1 MNLYTALMGWM
12 KPQHDRHQTVGIYAN
27 IITGRKP
34 AISVTQTHTHTQ
46 HRLKSL
52 AGSRSSPSTANCV
65 YAQSLSHFSSLVGES
80 RIFFRMGSRN
90 AIYIQPNSKITKT
103 PPTTTEVSD
112 WSLHN
117 TRSSRSSPIDR
128 LPASVPCVGWLAGG
142 RTRMTGLSRFQ
153 LGTIE
158 DSSLD

>member
-1 MNLYTALMGWM
+1 MKLYTAFIGWM

-27 IITGRKP
+27 IITGRKA
-34 AISVTQTHTHTQ
+34 AISVTQTHTHNTDLSRLPGHD
-46 HRLKSL
+46 HRHPLLTVCMLNHYRTSAVL
-52 AGSRSSPSTANCV
+52 LGNPASSSV
-65 YAQSLSHFSSLVGES
+65 WGVGTRFTYS
-80 RIFFRMGSRN
+80 
-90 AIYIQPNSKITKT
+90 PNSKTTKT
-103 PPTTTEVSD
+103 PPTTTAVSD